1 MYIVTK
7 EIKFETDY
15 LTTTTFPVGTQIDYR
30 RTDNNSIV
38 LWLGGST
45 PERSGYTGKDFDIEE
60 YVKPIGIKE
69 HFMGGVRKESEKE
82 YHIQIERCDCVAS
95 ANRFLNTIP
104 GEDYVITVPLENNQY
119 LIIYKKRGE

>member
-15 LTTTTFPVGTQIDYR
+15 LTEVTFPIGILIDYKR
-30 RTDNNSIV
+30 LDKNSIV
-38 LWLGGST
+38 LWLGNST
-45 PERSGYTGKDFDIEE
+45 PERSGYTGRDFDIEE
-60 YVKPIGIKE
+60 YVEPMNIKE
-69 HFMGGVRKESEKE
+69 HFMGGVSKESEKP

-104 GEDYVITVPLENNQY
+104 GEDYVLTIPLENNQY

>member
-1 MYIVTK
+1 MYEVTK

-15 LTTTTFPVGTQIDYR
+15 LTTTTFPVGTIIDYR

-38 LWLGGST
+38 LWLGHST

-60 YVKPIGIKE
+60 YVKPIDIKE

-95 ANRFLNTIP
+95 TNRFLNTID
-104 GEDYVITVPLENNQY
+104 GDDFVEIIPLENNQY
-119 LIIYKKRGE
+119 LVIYKKGR